1 MNVCEPDIVFL
12 TVASDDEPTFNR
24 SLKRL
29 KRAFMAAGVKFEA
42 TWTCRAGGWQQWIAA
57 KAPDTDALL
66 SDPNVSVCA
75 RHEFFA
81 GGASTRSPG
90 WQVTEAR
97 IECKPCPG
105 CGDPFY
111 VDGCPKCGCGIGG
124 DSRGGGGGE
133 A

>member
-12 TVASDDEPTFNR
+12 TVASDDEPTFNK

-29 KRAFMAAGVKFEA
+29 KWALTAAGVKFEA
-42 TWTCRAGGWQQWIAA
+42 TWTCRDGGWQQWLAA

-66 SDPNVSVCA
+66 SDPNVSVCD
-75 RHEFFA
+75 RRGFFA
-81 GGASTRSPG
+81 GGAEARGEG
-90 WQVTEAR
+90 WQVTAK
-97 IECKPCPG
+97 IECRPCPG

-111 VDGCPKCGCGIGG
+111 VDGCPKCGYGIDG
-124 DSRGGGGGE
+124 DFRGGGGGD